1 MNMVG
6 WGDYLHH
13 PARRAAPP
21 RPMRGVTFALWL
33 ALGVE
38 AFFAVLSI
46 AAYALRLHVIK
57 MLETG
62 GPLSQ
67 QAIASSNHFVHVVA
81 ELSIPMIIIVQ
92 IILLVW
98 VHEARKDLEAFRSGP
113 FRFSSAFAVWS
124 FIIPFANF
132 WLPYLVL
139 REIWKGSDPG
149 LAPFSPEPFWT
160 RRGSPL
166 VVAWWVVFLVNNL
179 FGVAVAEFV
188 LHGGSDTS
196 LGHFRLAAELN
207 IASGA
212 LRLASLAVTAG
223 LAHRVLCRQE
233 ALALQLASG
242 PWTSGPWTSGPWTPG
257 PWTPGPWTPGPEPM
271 PEAVP
276 AAGASLPPEV
286 V

>member
-13 PARRAAPP
+13 PAGRTAPP
-21 RPMRGVTFALWL
+21 RPLRGATFAPWL

-57 MLETG
+57 MIETG

-67 QAIASSNHFVHVVA
+67 QAIASSNQFVHVVA
-81 ELSIPMIIIVQ
+81 ELSTPMIVIVQ

-98 VHEARKDLEAFRSGP
+98 VHEARKNLGAFRSGP

-139 REIWKGSDPG
+139 QEIWKGSDPG

-188 LHGGSDTS
+188 LCSGSDTS
-196 LGHFRLAAELN
+196 LGHFRLVAELY

-212 LRLASLAVTAG
+212 LRLASVAVTAG
-223 LAHRVLCRQE
+223 LAHRVLRRQE
-233 ALALQLASG
+233 ALALQSA
-242 PWTSGPWTSGPWTPG
+242 PG
-257 PWTPGPWTPGPEPM
+257 PWAPGPWAPEPGPM

-276 AAGASLPPEV
+276 AARASLPPEV